1 MAKSTRFLNKW
12 KKLTLPNLN
21 SIAEGTNRLYS
32 KKPPKSETFLLYY
45 KKNRQ
50 IQLFNCF
57 TQNNCQITTHF
68 CDGLYSC

>member
-21 SIAEGTNRLYS
+21 SIAEGTNRLYL
-32 KKPPKSETFLLYY
+32 KNPPKPEIFLLYY

-57 TQNNCQITTHF
+57 TQNNCQFTTHF
-68 CDGLYSC
+68 L